1 MHDDARKMLRRPPHW
16 KAGALS
22 LVLMWGMAG
31 CDQSSAPS
39 TGEQR
44 EETAPMQNETASSV
58 QGNVTTET
66 QETPEPLSEP
76 VSMTVTTELTE
87 SRRLEVTGRTNLPE
101 EARLEVLL
109 ERHASGV
116 NWQIRTQVRDGG
128 FVVGPLGPGSGLV
141 GGRYVIRVRMPVA
154 DVQPNAVKA
163 RIGERGE
170 HLKGPLVA
178 RSPHG
183 LGNIVEFSSD
193 YLFDG

>member
-1 MHDDARKMLRRPPHW
+1 
-16 KAGALS
+16 
-22 LVLMWGMAG
+22 MAG
-31 CDQSSAPS
+31 CDQGSAPS
-39 TGEQR
+39 AGEQR
-44 EETAPMQNETASSV
+44 EETAPTQGETASSV

-66 QETPEPLSEP
+66 EKPEPLTEP
-76 VSMTVTTELTE
+76 VSMTVTTQLTE
-87 SRRLEVTGRTNLPE
+87 SRRLEVMGQTNLPE
-101 EARLEVLL
+101 ETRLEVLL
-109 ERHASGV
+109 ERRASGV

-154 DVQPNAVKA
+154 DVQPMAVKA

-170 HLKGPLVA
+170 HLTGPLVT

-183 LGNIVEFSSD
+183 LGNIVEYSSD

>member
-22 LVLMWGMAG
+22 LALMWGMAG
-31 CDQSSAPS
+31 CDQGSAPS
-39 TGEQR
+39 AGEQR
-44 EETAPMQNETASSV
+44 EETSSTQGETASSV

-66 QETPEPLSEP
+66 EKPAPLSEP
-76 VSMTVTTELTE
+76 VSMTVMTQLTE
-87 SRRLEVTGRTNLPE
+87 SRRLEVTGQTNLPE
-101 EARLEVLL
+101 ETRVEVLL
-109 ERHASGV
+109 ERRASGV

-141 GGRYVIRVRMPVA
+141 GGQYVIRVRMPVA
-154 DVQPNAVKA
+154 DVQPNAVRA

-170 HLKGPLVA
+170 HLTGPLVA

-193 YLFDG
+193 YLFEG